1 MNKSVNYIRSETEFF
16 SVDDI
21 LNMNQ
26 IESNYPILVTEI
38 RNVINE
44 ENVLKSPNT
53 ENEATF
59 IEFIKKSEV
68 AQLQHH

>member
-1 MNKSVNYIRSETEFF
+1 MRSETEFF

-44 ENVLKSPNT
+44 
-53 ENEATF
+53 
-59 IEFIKKSEV
+59 
-68 AQLQHH
+68 

>member
-1 MNKSVNYIRSETEFF
+1 MRSETEFF

-44 ENVLKSPNT
+44 ENVLTSPNT